1 MSSKRAAH
9 EAMFGKIHSGFLKKT
24 RIDSEASEQKIK
36 TSKQL
41 ERHLKGVANHWRIE
55 ILFLVARRE
64 GITLD
69 EIASILRGNP
79 KTISEHT
86 RRLTHAGLLQK
97 KYIRT
102 AVAHSLSPYGKIIYR
117 FLKSF

>member
-1 MSSKRAAH
+1 MSSKYAA
-9 EAMFGKIHSGFLKKT
+9 GRIYSNILKKA
-24 RIDSEASEQKIK
+24 RIVSKGEKHGNK

-41 ERHLKGVANHWRIE
+41 ERHLKGVANHWRVD

-69 EIASILRGNP
+69 EIAGALNGNF

-86 RRLTHAGLLQK
+86 RRLAQAGLLQK
-97 KYIRT
+97 KYIGNS
-102 AVAHSLSPYGKIIYR
+102 VAHSLSPYGKIFYR
-117 FLKSF
+117 FLKAF